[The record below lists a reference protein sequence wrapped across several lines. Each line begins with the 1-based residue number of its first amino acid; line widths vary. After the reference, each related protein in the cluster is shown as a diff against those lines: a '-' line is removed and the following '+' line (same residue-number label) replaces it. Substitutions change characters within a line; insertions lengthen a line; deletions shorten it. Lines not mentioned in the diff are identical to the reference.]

1 MPDVQVWENGQAVTK
16 TREDAQ
22 IPEITSA
29 DLDAIADAVAD
40 QFILT
45 DLKFKALGFVLADLV
60 ASEFGMTTTLARQEV
75 RDRFRSYYRGFLG

>member
-1 MPDVQVWENGQAVTK
+1 MADVQVWENGQAVTK

-22 IPEITSA
+22 IPEVTAA

-45 DLKFKALGFVLADLV
+45 DLKLKALGFVIADLV
-60 ASEFGMTTTLARQEV
+60 EAQFGMTQAQARQEV
-75 RDRFRSYYRGFLG
+75 RDRFRNYYRGFLG